1 MEEALVEAFSLR
13 GLVKLADSWEQR
25 PLLNDAPY
33 ANAIRQYPL
42 REEYEKIAS
51 NQMRDSGVAA
61 WFHEYRSAL
70 ENKGGVSAAAVP
82 TMLHELE
89 TDARNIEDIGALNRW
104 PERSAVPIERYLRL
118 WERSC
123 EEIGA
128 AGGLPKRLVDLLG
141 LPRAEP

>member
-1 MEEALVEAFSLR
+1 M
-13 GLVKLADSWEQR
+13 
-25 PLLNDAPY
+25 PDA
-33 ANAIRQYPL
+33 
-42 REEYEKIAS
+42 
-51 NQMRDSGVAA
+51 GVDA
-61 WFHEYRSAL
+61 WFRAYRSAL
-70 ENKGGVSAAAVP
+70 ENDGGGIAGPAQSAVP